1 MIFYWKYMII
11 AKISTLSFHIFQFY
25 QFWLVR
31 VLIYR
36 HSHSIYFNSI
46 NSDWSECWYIHII
59 YIYIYIYCI
68 HIYIYIL
75 NNTSLCYFGLVRVGT
90 DEPNP
95 KPDAHGIDI
104 VPRVLVSSWHFL
116 GNYSSTVVIILLLE
130 LSDII
135 SIPENSKLSHR
146 VADALADLDLRR
158 LVYPENPCWW
168 PLKPLKL

>member
-31 VLIYR
+31 VLIYTY
-36 HSHSIYFNSI
+36 H
-46 NSDWSECWYIHII
+46 I
-59 YIYIYIYCI
+59 YIAY
-68 HIYIYIL
+68 IYIYIL